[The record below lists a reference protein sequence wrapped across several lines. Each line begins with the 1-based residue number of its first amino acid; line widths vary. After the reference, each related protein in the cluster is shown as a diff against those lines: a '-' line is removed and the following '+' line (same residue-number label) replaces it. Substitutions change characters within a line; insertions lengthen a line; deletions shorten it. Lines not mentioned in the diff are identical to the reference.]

1 MEECQ
6 HVEVSQGPATGFKP
20 PNGPKGD
27 QGVLESFPGR
37 GVPERSECSTFDG
50 SDIQGTGTPTVS
62 ECDQQLLGSLPNHI
76 NIRGSKFSMS
86 DVPHMTGAAT
96 PLPAIEEPREG
107 GDDRHNTLNLL
118 GTWTAEGEQVF
129 HCQPSAACNANYVKA
144 ITRPFDYIMSLLGKN
159 VRSQLLS
166 AFNVWLQ
173 VDEKSYNVI
182 DKVIGMLH
190 NASLL

>member
-1 MEECQ
+1 
-6 HVEVSQGPATGFKP
+6 
-20 PNGPKGD
+20 
-27 QGVLESFPGR
+27 
-37 GVPERSECSTFDG
+37 
-50 SDIQGTGTPTVS
+50 
-62 ECDQQLLGSLPNHI
+62 
-76 NIRGSKFSMS
+76 
-86 DVPHMTGAAT
+86 MTGDAT
-96 PLPAIEEPREG
+96 PFSAIEKLREG
-107 GDDRHNTLNLL
+107 GDDRQNILNLL

-129 HCQPSAACNANYVKA
+129 HCQPSAACNADYIQA
-144 ITRPFDYIMSLLGKN
+144 ITRPFGYIISLLGKN